1 MKIALAQMSM
11 TDKIEE
17 NLNKSLN
24 FCDKAK
30 DCDLLFFPEIQLSPF
45 FPQYQNKNVEKYCL
59 YESSSEIQKIKEK
72 AKEHSIYISPNVY
85 MSIENKK
92 YDTSL
97 WINRQGN
104 IVDKAKMVHIAQAE
118 NFYEQDYYTPSDD
131 GFKVFDTEYGKVG
144 VVICYDR
151 HLP

>member
-59 YESSSEIQKIKEK
+59 YESSDEVQKLKEK

-85 MSIENKK
+85 MNIENKK

-97 WINRQGN
+97 FINRQGA
-104 IVDKAKMVHIAQAE
+104 IVDKAKMVHIA
-118 NFYEQDYYTPSDD
+118 S
-131 GFKVFDTEYGKVG
+131 G
-144 VVICYDR
+144 
-151 HLP
+151 

>member
-45 FPQYQNKNVEKYCL
+45 FPQYR
-59 YESSSEIQKIKEK
+59 IKMWK
-72 AKEHSIYISPNVY
+72 SIVY
-85 MSIENKK
+85 MKVLMK
-92 YDTSL
+92 YKS
-97 WINRQGN
+97 
-104 IVDKAKMVHIAQAE
+104 
-118 NFYEQDYYTPSDD
+118 
-131 GFKVFDTEYGKVG
+131 
-144 VVICYDR
+144 
-151 HLP
+151 

>member
-59 YESSSEIQKIKEK
+59 YESSDEVQKLKEK
-72 AKEHSIYISPNVY
+72 ARNTIFTCPQ
-85 MSIENKK
+85 M
-92 YDTSL
+92 
-97 WINRQGN
+97 
-104 IVDKAKMVHIAQAE
+104 
-118 NFYEQDYYTPSDD
+118 F
-131 GFKVFDTEYGKVG
+131 
-144 VVICYDR
+144 ICV
-151 HLP
+151 LKIKNMILLFG